1 MRRLRNFRPAICS
14 VFTLLLLSQLFLFDP
29 SLARAQ
35 TVSAE
40 AVVELINDYRAENEL
55 LILQEFIE
63 LLSLPNSAA
72 NLDDMDRNVVHIR
85 ELLETQGF
93 STRRLQAD
101 GAPYIYAE
109 LLSPQ
114 ASETL
119 LIYAHF
125 DGQPVLPEDWTYPPF
140 TPTLL
145 DAPIPE
151 GGQPVDP
158 ERLSEGLDPEWRL
171 YARSAGDDKMPII
184 AILHVLQA
192 LRENDIPLSVNL
204 KLLLDGE
211 EEIGSPTLGSIMDA
225 NPGLLDAD
233 LLLFCDGPMH
243 QSRQAQLV
251 FGVRGSKTLDITAYG
266 ANRPLHSGHYGNWA
280 PNPIMQLAYLL
291 TSMRDES
298 GRILIEGYY
307 DNVAPLSDQ
316 EQSALQN
323 MPDMTST
330 LQDELSVNTPEGDG
344 MRLAELVTL
353 PAINAR
359 GISGGGV
366 GSLGSNIILTDATV
380 SLNLRLVPGQQP
392 EEVEQL
398 IERHIT
404 RQGYHIIYEDP
415 TEEVLRNN
423 AKVLKLDWRG
433 QGSPGLRTSMD
444 GAMARRMIS
453 LMQRITPS
461 LILTPNMG
469 GSLPLEAFADRMDT
483 PIIVLPLANHDNNQH
498 GEDENLRLQNFWD
511 AMAIYGAVLASFGA
525 E

>member
-1 MRRLRNFRPAICS
+1 MRRCRIFRASPFNKLFFLYGLYFFGVKLALAQS
-14 VFTLLLLSQLFLFDP
+14 VN
-29 SLARAQ
+29 
-35 TVSAE
+35 AE
-40 AVVELINDYRAENEL
+40 EIVDLINEYRTDNEL
-55 LILQEFIE
+55 VILQEFIE
-63 LLSLPNSAA
+63 LLSLPNSAVNIADMEA
-72 NLDDMDRNVVHIR
+72 NVAHISG
-85 ELLETQGF
+85 LLEAQGF
-93 STRRLQAD
+93 ATRRLQAG
-101 GAPYIYAE
+101 GAPYVYAE

-114 ASETL
+114 ATETL

-140 TPTLL
+140 SPTLL
-145 DAPIPE
+145 DATIAE
-151 GGQPVDP
+151 GGQPIDP
-158 ERLSEGLDPEWRL
+158 GQLSEGLDPEWRL

-192 LRENDIPLSVNL
+192 LRENNVPLSVNL

-211 EEIGSPTLGSIMDA
+211 EEIGSPTLSSIIDA

-291 TSMRDES
+291 TSMRDEN

-307 DNVAPLSDQ
+307 DDVAPLSDQ

-323 MPDMTST
+323 MPDMSAS
-330 LQDELSVNTPEGDG
+330 LQDELAVNTPEGNG

-366 GSLGSNIILTDATV
+366 GNLGSNIILTDATV
-380 SLNLRLVPGQQP
+380 SLNLRLVPDQQP
-392 EEVEQL
+392 EDIERL
-398 IERHIT
+398 IERHIIQ
-404 RQGYHIIYEDP
+404 QGYHIVYEDP

-444 GAMARRMIS
+444 GEMARRMIN
-453 LMQRITPS
+453 LMQGITPN

-469 GSLPLEAFADRMDT
+469 GTLPLDVFAERIDA

-511 AMAIYGAVLASFGA
+511 AMVIYGTVLAGFGR